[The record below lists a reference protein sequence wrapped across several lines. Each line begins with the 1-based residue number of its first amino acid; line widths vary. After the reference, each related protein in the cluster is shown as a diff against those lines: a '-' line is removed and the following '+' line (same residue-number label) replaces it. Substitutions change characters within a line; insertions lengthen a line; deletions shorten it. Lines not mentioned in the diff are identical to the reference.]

1 MYTFRFI
8 KINLQHEMDPLHF
21 KANGKECDP
30 VQCHLGRNK
39 NSSLLNNLAYEDSI
53 MFSPAMVSLN

>member
-30 VQCHLGRNK
+30 VHATWAETRTVHCQTIWHMWTQSCSHQQWFL
-39 NSSLLNNLAYEDSI
+39 
-53 MFSPAMVSLN
+53 

>member
-30 VQCHLGRNK
+30 VHATWAETRTVHC
-39 NSSLLNNLAYEDSI
+39 
-53 MFSPAMVSLN
+53 